1 MAFALLHFLTQAIAA
16 SGVEDVRDVLDY
28 YNKETDPLEAFKIN
42 QVKLQVTIRFFFNLM
57 LSNKT

>member
-1 MAFALLHFLTQAIAA
+1 MTATRYFKTEVYKNRSFCTIAIAA

-42 QVKLQVTIRFFFNLM
+42 QVKLQVIIFL
-57 LSNKT
+57 